1 MMICLCPRVD
11 AVYERYSDG
20 KILFFSGAKYWISD
34 GNSFLGPLMKGKIA
48 KHPNKVYNCPQDL
61 SPDPSPTSASQPT

>member
-1 MMICLCPRVD
+1 MICLCPRVD

-34 GNSFLGPLMKGKIA
+34 GNSFLGPLMMGKIA
-48 KHPNKVYNCPQDL
+48 KHPN
-61 SPDPSPTSASQPT
+61 